1 MTSDVVV
8 PGPYALE
15 ILPGASGGAPRVR
28 STNSLG
34 LEVQRVGA
42 ARTLRATESLPVQLR
57 SGDRINLGGGHL
69 LEVRIA

>member
-15 ILPGASGGAPRVR
+15 ILPGAGGGSPRVR

-34 LEVQRVGA
+34 LEVQRAGSS
-42 ARTLRATESLPVQLR
+42 RTLRATESVPVQLR